1 MIDTV
6 RTLAEPYS
14 HYLMS
19 HRDLVIVLMGLV
31 VMWTVG
37 HDLLTRWRIQRL
49 NRDEA
54 GGRTD
59 SRSVVRRPYAT
70 TAPGEKAAEPEPAGW
85 GAGPTASPGRG
96 APPPTYAPPPSLPW
110 ATPGPPMQ
118 QPAGPRPA
126 PAPAGAGPW
135 PTYVPP
141 AGPAPAP
148 PSHPFFQPP
157 FQLPFQQAASTAPP
171 AMPPIA
177 AL

>member
-59 SRSVVRRPYAT
+59 SRSVVRRTYA
-70 TAPGEKAAEPEPAGW
+70 AAAKAEKAAEPEPAG
-85 GAGPTASPGRG
+85 GPPPIRRGPTHPRNPGKAPQKAG
-96 APPPTYAPPPSLPW
+96 IGPTPVYTPPPPPRL
-110 ATPGPPMQ
+110 
-118 QPAGPRPA
+118 
-126 PAPAGAGPW
+126 
-135 PTYVPP
+135 
-141 AGPAPAP
+141 
-148 PSHPFFQPP
+148 
-157 FQLPFQQAASTAPP
+157 
-171 AMPPIA
+171 
-177 AL
+177 

>member
-6 RTLAEPYS
+6 RTLAQPYS

-59 SRSVVRRPYAT
+59 RCHPCHHERVLI
-70 TAPGEKAAEPEPAGW
+70 
-85 GAGPTASPGRG
+85 ASYTSARYG
-96 APPPTYAPPPSLPW
+96 
-110 ATPGPPMQ
+110 
-118 QPAGPRPA
+118 
-126 PAPAGAGPW
+126 
-135 PTYVPP
+135 
-141 AGPAPAP
+141 
-148 PSHPFFQPP
+148 
-157 FQLPFQQAASTAPP
+157 
-171 AMPPIA
+171 I
-177 AL
+177 

>member
-6 RTLAEPYS
+6 RTLAQPYS

-70 TAPGEKAAEPEPAGW
+70 TAPGEKAAEPEPAGGLPPIRGGRTYARNLGNALQKAGMGPAPVYTPPAPVGW
-85 GAGPTASPGRG
+85 GSGPTPAPGRG
-96 APPPTYAPPPSLPW
+96 TPPPMYAPPSPPW
-110 ATPGPPMQ
+110 AFGAGASF
-118 QPAGPRPA
+118 AGPSSLGRRRW
-126 PAPAGAGPW
+126 GA
-135 PTYVPP
+135 YVR
-141 AGPAPAP
+141 
-148 PSHPFFQPP
+148 
-157 FQLPFQQAASTAPP
+157 
-171 AMPPIA
+171 
-177 AL
+177 